1 MSRHRKTL
9 FNALVAVALLAP
21 GLPVFAQGVELLP
34 RAAIFGNPSKTQGLV
49 SPDGKWLSWIA
60 PRDGVL
66 NVWVAPAADPTK
78 AKPLTDEKV
87 RPIRQHF
94 WAQNSK
100 MLLYINDSG
109 GDENFLL
116 YGVSPDGGAVKNFTP
131 FKKTRVIQVGDSRVR
146 RHEILLGP
154 NHRHPPLHDMH
165 LPDPDTRKPTPVHQ
179 TH

>member
-1 MSRHRKTL
+1 MSRQRKTL
-9 FNALVAVALLAP
+9 VNVLAALTLFAP
-21 GLPVFAQGVELLP
+21 GLAILAQGVELLP

-60 PRDGVL
+60 PKDGVL
-66 NVWVAPAADPTK
+66 NVWVAPAADPAK

-116 YGVSPDGGAVKNFTP
+116 YGVSPEGGAVKKFTP
-131 FKKTRVIQVGDSRVR
+131 VKKTRGSQGGDNRVR
-146 RHEILLGP
+146 PHQILIGLNNP
-154 NHRHPPLHDMH
+154 DPQIPH
-165 LPDPDTRKPTPVHQ
+165 LP
-179 TH
+179 

>member
-1 MSRHRKTL
+1 MSRHLKNF
-9 FNALVAVALLAP
+9 FNVLAAIALLAP
-21 GLPVFAQGVELLP
+21 GLPAFAQGVELLP

-60 PRDGVL
+60 PKDGVL
-66 NVWVAPAADPTK
+66 NVWVAPTADPTK

-116 YGVSPDGGAVKNFTP
+116 YGVSPEGGAGKDFTP
-131 FKKTRVIQVGDSRVR
+131 LKKTRVIQGGDSPKPPPP
-146 RHEILLGP
+146 IPLG
-154 NHRHPPLHDMH
+154 LHK
-165 LPDPDTRKPTPVHQ
+165 PDPHI
-179 TH
+179 HH